1 MSVLQI
7 EAIVTHML
15 LATTPLEVSHTTS
28 NHVFVNVTSDKKY
41 FRIFSSRYQNI
52 TTPLPLKCGL
62 EQQKD
67 HLPERRKRL
76 GTS

>member
-28 NHVFVNVTSDKKY
+28 NHAFVNVTSDKK
-41 FRIFSSRYQNI
+41 FSRIFFSRYQ
-52 TTPLPLKCGL
+52 KVCF
-62 EQQKD
+62 K
-67 HLPERRKRL
+67 
-76 GTS
+76 